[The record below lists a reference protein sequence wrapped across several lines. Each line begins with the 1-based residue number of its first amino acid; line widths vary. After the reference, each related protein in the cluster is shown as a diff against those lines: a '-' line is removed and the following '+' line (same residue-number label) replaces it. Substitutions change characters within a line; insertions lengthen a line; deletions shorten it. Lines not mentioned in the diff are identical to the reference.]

1 MTSAPESFAA
11 AKPTAVAET
20 PETTP
25 LAVNIDIDTKTE
37 EMP

>member
-1 MTSAPESFAA
+1 
-11 AKPTAVAET
+11 VAET